1 MRRSLRMR
9 FRPMVRRLEDRVTPA
24 GALDPTF
31 GSRGLVITAS
41 NGTQFAD
48 GQAVTVDGL
57 GRTLVAGFNSMY
69 FMVARYRYNGAL
81 DTTFGGTGIVTIDFR
96 PNGVTAD
103 WSNEAHAIAVD
114 ASG

>member
-31 GSRGLVITAS
+31 GNGGLVMTAY

-48 GQAVTVDGL
+48 GQAVTVDRL
-57 GRTLVAGFNSMY
+57 GRTLVAGFTSMN

-81 DTTFGGTGIVTIDFR
+81 DPTFGGTGIVTIDFR
-96 PNGVTAD
+96 PNGAIEG
-103 WSNEAHAIAVD
+103 WSNLAHAIAVD
-114 ASG
+114 AS